1 MAAPPL
7 CPHQDGGTPALP
19 SQDGGRGG
27 ALEAAG
33 TGSLGAGAQRNMA
46 EGGAEG
52 QKLAELLAVGWQL
65 WEELETGTAPSSGSP
80 AVQDKV
86 RQGMDVLS
94 RANSMVAELD
104 LFSENEDLEEIASAD
119 LKYLLLPALLGAMTL
134 KQVDLSKRLEH
145 LESARAHF
153 WSFLKLCK
161 SYGLGSFH
169 LPPAASPPAE
179 EGAESPPR
187 RSPAAVQDKLVA
199 MAASRQAKIERYKQK
214 KELENRL
221 ASMKNSVDSGQSDE
235 EQIREF
241 YILQTQKWI
250 NTSLEEIESVDQEIV
265 LLRSR
270 GTAKQ
275 SSAPPHATSR
285 QVRPPMKPFILTR
298 DAVQNKVFGAGY
310 PSLPVMTV
318 DDWYDQRRRQG
329 VVSGQ
334 STPPGLTDEELQ
346 KQQQEKKEEED
357 DEEALQ
363 KARNW
368 DDWKDT
374 HPRGYGNRHNMG

>member
-1 MAAPPL
+1 IPVSL
-7 CPHQDGGTPALP
+7 LYFYRSLTQLLNEFSLHQEM
-19 SQDGGRGG
+19 SQRHEEIYGYLGL
-27 ALEAAG
+27 AYPEESWAAAG
-33 TGSLGAGAQRNMA
+33 TSVKN
-46 EGGAEG
+46 
-52 QKLAELLAVGWQL
+52 
-65 WEELETGTAPSSGSP
+65 
-80 AVQDKV
+80 
-86 RQGMDVLS
+86 
-94 RANSMVAELD
+94 
-104 LFSENEDLEEIASAD
+104 
-119 LKYLLLPALLGAMTL
+119 
-134 KQVDLSKRLEH
+134 
-145 LESARAHF
+145 
-153 WSFLKLCK
+153 
-161 SYGLGSFH
+161 
-169 LPPAASPPAE
+169 
-179 EGAESPPR
+179 
-187 RSPAAVQDKLVA
+187 
-199 MAASRQAKIERYKQK
+199 RYKQK

-241 YILQTQKWI
+241 YMLQTQKWI

-270 GTAKQ
+270 DT
-275 SSAPPHATSR
+275 SSAPPHSTSR
-285 QVRPPMKPFILTR
+285 QVRPPVKPFILTR
-298 DAVQNKVFGAGY
+298 DAVQAKVFGAGY

-334 STPPGLTDEELQ
+334 TGLTDEELQ

-368 DDWKDT
+368 DNWKDT

>member
-1 MAAPPL
+1 MLVAGS
-7 CPHQDGGTPALP
+7 QP
-19 SQDGGRGG
+19 S
-27 ALEAAG
+27 
-33 TGSLGAGAQRNMA
+33 MA
-46 EGGAEG
+46 EGAEEG

-65 WEELETGTAPSSGSP
+65 WEELETDTAPSSGSP
-80 AVQDKV
+80 AVQEKV
-86 RQGMDVLS
+86 RQGLDVL
-94 RANSMVAELD
+94 RRVNAMVAQLE
-104 LFSENEDLEEIASAD
+104 LFSENEDLEEIASSD

-134 KQVDLSKRLEH
+134 KQVDMSKRLEH
-145 LESARAHF
+145 LESARTLF
-153 WSFLKLCK
+153 WSFLKRCK

-169 LPPAASPPAE
+169 LPPATSPTAE
-179 EGAESPPR
+179 DGVG
-187 RSPAAVQDKLVA
+187 SPARRGPAAGQDELVA
-199 MAASRQAKIERYKQK
+199 MATSRQAKIERYKQK

-221 ASMKNSVDSGQSDE
+221 ASLKNAVDSGQADE
-235 EQIREF
+235 EQIRAF

-250 NTSLEEIESVDQEIV
+250 NTSLEEIESVDQEIAI
-265 LLRSR
+265 LRSR

-275 SSAPPHATSR
+275 SSAPPHGTSR

-329 VVSGQ
+329 VLSGQ
-334 STPPGLTDEELQ
+334 STPAAGLTDEELQ
-346 KQQQEKKEEED
+346 KQEQKEEED

-363 KARNW
+363 KARNM

>member
-1 MAAPPL
+1 MSCQVGLRQEENTTLLLTSVWVQEQPVRRARVFHPSGLGQAQVERERDREARL
-7 CPHQDGGTPALP
+7 CPC
-19 SQDGGRGG
+19 
-27 ALEAAG
+27 
-33 TGSLGAGAQRNMA
+33 
-46 EGGAEG
+46 
-52 QKLAELLAVGWQL
+52 
-65 WEELETGTAPSSGSP
+65 
-80 AVQDKV
+80 
-86 RQGMDVLS
+86 
-94 RANSMVAELD
+94 
-104 LFSENEDLEEIASAD
+104 SENEDLEEIASAD

-187 RSPAAVQDKLVA
+187 GSPAAVQDKLVA

-275 SSAPPHATSR
+275 SSAPPHATSQ

-298 DAVQNKVFGAGY
+298 DAAQNKVFGAGY

-334 STPPGLTDEELQ
+334 STPPAGLTDEELQ